1 MQTMQTMQNSSVVPP
16 PAIGR
21 WTYRSFINDPDIEKE
36 FNALE
41 FGRGEL
47 VIEHLAPGIFLGRL
61 SFGDTY
67 QFGLSGWSD
76 FGSPCSVRFQGVG
89 DKRDSVGQVY
99 DYIGFFVPM
108 WSIGVNQR
116 PALVGS
122 VVRTVPHDGGR
133 GRAGVVTSFIALKM
147 D

>member
-1 MQTMQTMQNSSVVPP
+1 
-16 PAIGR
+16 
-21 WTYRSFINDPDIEKE
+21 
-36 FNALE
+36 
-41 FGRGEL
+41 
-47 VIEHLAPGIFLGRL
+47 
-61 SFGDTY
+61 
-67 QFGLSGWSD
+67 
-76 FGSPCSVRFQGVG
+76 VRFQGVG